1 MTVYTKS
8 DDEERHL
15 LIWLWKYMESMKRED
30 MLLYYVLLLN
40 NVMTQH
46 CMLP

>member
-15 LIWLWKYMESMKRED
+15 LIWLWKYMESMKRDD
-30 MLLYYVLLLN
+30 MLF
-40 NVMTQH
+40 
-46 CMLP
+46 MLCFVIE